1 MADKVLTIVVP
12 CYDEQEVLHE
22 TSKLLKN
29 IIDDLIEQNKI
40 SVNSKILF
48 VNDGSKD
55 KTWEIIEQL

>member
-1 MADKVLTIVVP
+1 MANKVLTIVVP

-40 SVNSKILF
+40 SSNSKILF

-55 KTWEIIEQL
+55 KTWGNY

>member
-1 MADKVLTIVVP
+1 MANKVLTIVVP

-40 SVNSKILF
+40 SSNTRGAS
-48 VNDGSKD
+48 
-55 KTWEIIEQL
+55 

>member
-55 KTWEIIEQL
+55 KTWEIIE